1 MRLWVEIPPLSLIRN
16 GMTSASLWGCELKY
30 RYTISPECVIP
41 RQPPCEA
48 VSWNVS
54 KEEYDEDV
62 QVSASLWGCE
72 LKYDQPDNI
81 AGALESASLWGC
93 ELKWPADIIYAGTL
107 CVSLLVRLW
116 VEMERAPF
124 FSGASFVSLLVRLWV
139 EMPWIIQSMRSPI
152 SQPPCEAVSWNITR
166 WTTYGEFKVSLLVRL
181 WVEIIPFT
189 GILWMGN
196 SQPPCEAV
204 SWNENF

>member
-1 MRLWVEIPPLSLIRN
+1 MSWNHPEEDNPCYRLP
-16 GMTSASLWGCELKY
+16 SASLWGCELKSSS
-30 RYTISPECVIP
+30 TGS
-41 RQPPCEA
+41 
-48 VSWNVS
+48 S
-54 KEEYDEDV
+54 
-62 QVSASLWGCE
+62 
-72 LKYDQPDNI
+72 I
-81 AGALESASLWGC
+81 AGSGSASLWGC